1 MLDLNDAPLARLA
14 RFPREPDILIA
25 GFRTV
30 SAIGIRAALRVYC
43 RFDIVGRENLPAD
56 GASFVMVANHASHI
70 DAPCLLSALPLS
82 RLNRA
87 FPAAAKD
94 YFFRSPATTALAAT
108 VINALPFERRAG
120 SVRQSMAV
128 CRELLRRDG
137 NVLIVFPEGTRST
150 TGRVGPFRRGVGD
163 LVAGTNVPVVPCY
176 LDGAGAAWPKGAV
189 LPRPHRVRLVIG
201 TPRTYNDVEPCKQS
215 ARAIGE
221 DLRRAVLA
229 LAGGIEMP
237 CAPDGPDL
245 ERDQTEGGFYDGCGS
260 PAAARAAVRHT
271 GAAA

>member
-14 RFPREPDILIA
+14 RFPREPDILVT
-25 GFRTV
+25 GFRTAAAV
-30 SAIGIRAALRVYC
+30 AIRAALRVYC
-43 RFDIVGRENLPAD
+43 RFEIVGRENLPTD

-70 DAPCLLSALPLS
+70 DAPCLLSALPLW
-82 RLNRA
+82 RLNHA
-87 FPAAAKD
+87 YPAAAKD

-108 VINALPFERRAG
+108 VINALPFDRRAG

-150 TGRVGPFRRGVGD
+150 NGRVGPFRRGVGD

-176 LDGAGAAWPKGAV
+176 LDGAGAAWPKGAA
-189 LPRPHRVRLVIG
+189 LPQPRRVRLVIG
-201 TPRTYNDVEPCKQS
+201 TPRTYNDVEPCKSS

-229 LAGGIEMP
+229 LAPGIE
-237 CAPDGPDL
+237 APDALDGPDL
-245 ERDQTEGGFYDGCGS
+245 DCDQTEGGLYDGCGS
-260 PAAARAAVRHT
+260 PAAAAAARHT